1 MSGAHPS
8 RGAGPNSRPL
18 LAKDILIAQEHTQSA
33 AQAARYLNVNYATYR
48 KYAVLYDLFKN
59 HTNKTG
65 KGIPRKKM
73 KGLFG
78 LDAILNGEHPTYDRG
93 KLKERIIRAGKLPER
108 CNLCGFDQKRVF
120 DGRCPLVLH
129 SLDGDNHN
137 LRLENLELRCYNCSY
152 LTTGVV
158 SAKSE
163 MKKPLNEGVFDHDL
177 VDTNAISAEE
187 LDQLREELWSSM
199 DDESI

>member
-1 MSGAHPS
+1 MGGANPI
-8 RGAGPNSRPL
+8 RGVGPNSRPL

-108 CNLCGFDQKRVF
+108 CNLCGFDEKRVF

-129 SLDGDNHN
+129 SKDGDNQN

-152 LTTGVV
+152 LTTGIV

-163 MKKPLNEGVFDHDL
+163 MKKPLNEGVFDDDL
-177 VDTNAISAEE
+177 MATQELSPEE
-187 LDQLREELWSSM
+187 LERLK
-199 DDESI
+199 DEMWANDEDE